1 MIKRIAIA
9 VVALVGAVL
18 IFAATKPD
26 TFRIER
32 STLIKAPP
40 ERVFA
45 LIDDFHQW
53 EKWSPWERID
63 PQLQRT
69 YSGANSGKGAVY
81 AWNGNKDVGAGRM
94 EIVESTPPAKIVL
107 TLDFSAPFEAHNL
120 VQFSLDPQGDATK
133 LTQAMYGPSPY
144 VSKLMGIFFD
154 MDKMVGDKYEEGL
167 ASIKA
172 LAEKNAP

>member
-1 MIKRIAIA
+1 MVKKIAIA
-9 VVALVGAVL
+9 IVALAGAVL
-18 IFAATKPD
+18 VYAATKPD

-32 STLIKAPP
+32 STLINAAP
-40 ERVFA
+40 ERIFA

-53 EKWSPWERID
+53 EKWSPWEKID
-63 PQLQRT
+63 PKLQRT

-94 EIVESTPPAKIVL
+94 QIVESTPPAKIVL
-107 TLDFSAPFEAHNL
+107 TLDFSAPFEAHNF
-120 VQFSLDPQGDATK
+120 VQFSLEPQGDATRLK
-133 LTQAMYGPSPY
+133 QAMHGPSPY
-144 VSKLMGIFFD
+144 FSKLMGIFFD

-172 LAEKNAP
+172 LAEKGAP